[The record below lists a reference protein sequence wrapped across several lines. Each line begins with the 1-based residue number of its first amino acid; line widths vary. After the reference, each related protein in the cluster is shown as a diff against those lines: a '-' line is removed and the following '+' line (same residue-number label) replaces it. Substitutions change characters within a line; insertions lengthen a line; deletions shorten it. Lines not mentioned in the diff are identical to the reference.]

1 MAQQTTITYLDDI
14 DGSKA
19 SETVEFALDGAQYSI
34 DLSTKNAKALRKVVA
49 EFIEHARPIKPSK
62 LGAAGSGR
70 RTSQAR
76 PTARN
81 SRADVAALRAWAVDN
96 GIEVAPRGRI
106 SGDVRAQYEAATA
119 SQ

>member
-19 SETVEFALDGAQYSI
+19 SETVDFAVDGARYSI
-34 DLSTKNAKALRKVVA
+34 DLSTKNAKALRKAVA
-49 EFIEHARPIKPSK
+49 EFIEHARPIKPAK

-76 PTARN
+76 PTART
-81 SRADVAALRAWAVDN
+81 SSGDVAALRAWAVDN
-96 GIEVAPRGRI
+96 GIEVSPRGRI

>member
-19 SETVEFALDGAQYSI
+19 SETVAFALDGAHYSI
-34 DLSTKNAKALRKVVA
+34 DLSTKNAKALRKVIA
-49 EFIEHARPIKPSK
+49 EFIEHARHIRPSG
-62 LGAAGSGR
+62 LGASGSGR

-81 SRADVAALRAWAVDN
+81 SSGEVAALRAWAANN

-106 SGDVRAQYEAATA
+106 SGDVRAQYEATTA